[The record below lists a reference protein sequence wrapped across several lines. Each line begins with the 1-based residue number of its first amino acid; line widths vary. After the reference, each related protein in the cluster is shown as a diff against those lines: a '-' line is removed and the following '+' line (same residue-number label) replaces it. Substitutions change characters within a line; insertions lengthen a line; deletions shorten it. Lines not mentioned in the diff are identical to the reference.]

1 MFLFGLCED
10 DRIRVRDVFW
20 ESLALALLGMWKLGA
35 GGRAAQVH
43 VLSLLVSGMLM
54 RAYLSSATAAEEC
67 QCVIIFVGSSS
78 GLWLGIE
85 LVGCCVGSA
94 VGQ

>member
-1 MFLFGLCED
+1 LKKN
-10 DRIRVRDVFW
+10 VW
-20 ESLALALLGMWKLGA
+20 QLGMWKLGA

-78 GLWLGIE
+78 GTVVRYRVSWVL
-85 LVGCCVGSA
+85 CRKCSRA
-94 VGQ
+94 VGTIDMRYDMI